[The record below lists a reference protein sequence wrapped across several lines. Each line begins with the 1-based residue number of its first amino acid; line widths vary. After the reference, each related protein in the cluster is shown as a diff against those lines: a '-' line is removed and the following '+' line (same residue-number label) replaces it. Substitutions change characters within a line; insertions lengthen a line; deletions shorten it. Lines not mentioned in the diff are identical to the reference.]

1 MSNLTVK
8 AIFEKDSV
16 KSKINEMLGKKAP
29 GFITSVLQVTT
40 NNALLTKAD
49 PMSVYNAAM
58 IAATLDLPIN
68 QNLGFAWIVPYK
80 GQAQFQMGWKGYV
93 QLAQRTGQYSRI
105 NVVKVYESQFQG
117 FNALHEELN
126 ADFNIQPSG
135 KVVGYAAYFRLV
147 NGYEKTVY
155 WTIEQVQEHGQ
166 RFSQSFNGN
175 SSPWKSDFDAMA
187 MKTVLKHTL
196 SKWGILSIEMQKA
209 TTVDQ
214 AVVTD
219 YETEQIEYVDA
230 GNAMP
235 TITETE
241 IEQAVE
247 EIEAGNTTADE
258 ISTLFELSDEQIEM
272 LKSKEPKK

>member
-29 GFITSVLQVTT
+29 GFITSVLQVTS

-105 NVVKVYESQFQG
+105 NVVKVYESQFKG
-117 FNALHEELN
+117 FNALHEELD

-219 YETEQIEYVDA
+219 YETEQIECVDA

>member
-16 KSKINEMLGKKAP
+16 KIKINEMLGKKAP
-29 GFITSVLQVTT
+29 GFITSVLQVTS

-105 NVVKVYESQFQG
+105 NVVKVYESQFKG
-117 FNALHEELN
+117 FNALHEELD

-230 GNAMP
+230 GNAIP

>member
-1 MSNLTVK
+1 
-8 AIFEKDSV
+8 
-16 KSKINEMLGKKAP
+16 
-29 GFITSVLQVTT
+29 
-40 NNALLTKAD
+40 
-49 PMSVYNAAM
+49 
-58 IAATLDLPIN
+58 
-68 QNLGFAWIVPYK
+68 
-80 GQAQFQMGWKGYV
+80 
-93 QLAQRTGQYSRI
+93 
-105 NVVKVYESQFQG
+105 
-117 FNALHEELN
+117 
-126 ADFNIQPSG
+126 
-135 KVVGYAAYFRLV
+135 
-147 NGYEKTVY
+147 
-155 WTIEQVQEHGQ
+155 
-166 RFSQSFNGN
+166 
-175 SSPWKSDFDAMA
+175 
-187 MKTVLKHTL
+187 
-196 SKWGILSIEMQKA
+196 MQKA

>member
-105 NVVKVYESQFQG
+105 NVVKVYESQFKG

-126 ADFNIQPSG
+126 ADFNIHPSG

>member
-29 GFITSVLQVTT
+29 GFITSVLQVTS

-105 NVVKVYESQFQG
+105 NVVKVYESQFKG
-117 FNALHEELN
+117 FNALHEELD

-219 YETEQIEYVDA
+219 YEMEQIEYVDA